1 MRALGNLAII
11 FSSFLGLL
19 SLWTIIKIIYKLW
32 WRPTRV
38 QKLMRSRGIKGPSYR
53 FIHGNTKEILI
64 MKNKAME
71 KPMSLSHNIFSRVQP
86 HIDSWIKIYGKNYLQ
101 WYGTEAQ
108 LVVTEP
114 ELIKEILNNK
124 GEAFPK
130 FEIHPVLKKIIG
142 DGLVSSV
149 GEKWARHRKLSN
161 HAFHGESLK
170 GMSSAMITS
179 VEIMLER
186 WKSCEGKEI
195 EVYEEFRLLTSDV
208 ISRTAFGNDYERGQ
222 NIFEMLVRLV
232 ELVSDNIYKLRFPG
246 ISKFFKTDYE
256 IELDIIDSKV
266 RSNII
271 EMIKE
276 KERKM
281 MTGKED
287 NSGSDFL
294 GLLLKAHHDAD
305 DSQRISINTIIDEC
319 KTFYFAGQ
327 ETTNSLLAWVVLL
340 LAIHTDWQEEL
351 RKEVLTLFGKQNPNP
366 DSFAKLKK
374 MGMVLNETLRLY
386 PPAIT
391 LKRKVEREVRVG
403 EYILPGNLNL
413 FISALP
419 VHHDPEIWGE
429 DVHEFKPERFS
440 EGVAG
445 ATKNNPAAFF
455 PFGIG
460 PRNCV
465 GSNFAILE
473 SKLALCMML
482 QRYSFTLSP
491 TYVHMPYHLITT
503 RPRHGIQVILQPL

>member
-1 MRALGNLAII
+1 MRALGNLAIT

-19 SLWTIIKIIYKLW
+19 SLWIIIKIIYKLW

-53 FIHGNTKEILI
+53 FIHGNTKEILS

-124 GEAFPK
+124 GDAFPK

-179 VEIMLER
+179 VEIMLQR
-186 WKSCEGKEI
+186 WKSYEGKEI
-195 EVYEEFRLLTSDV
+195 EMYEEFRLLTSDV

-222 NIFEMLVRLV
+222 NIFEMLVRLA

-246 ISKFFKTDYE
+246 ISKFFKTDYQ
-256 IELDIIDSKV
+256 IELDIIDSKA
-266 RSNII
+266 RNNII

-294 GLLLKAHHDAD
+294 ELLLKAHHDAD
-305 DSQRISINTIIDEC
+305 DSQRISINTMIDEC
-319 KTFYFAGQ
+319 KNFYFAGQ
-327 ETTNSLLAWVVLL
+327 EPTNSLLAWVVLL

-374 MGMVLNETLRLY
+374 LYQFTMILKSGEKMCMNSNRRDSQKGLRELLR
-386 PPAIT
+386 T
-391 LKRKVEREVRVG
+391 TQL
-403 EYILPGNLNL
+403 
-413 FISALP
+413 
-419 VHHDPEIWGE
+419 H
-429 DVHEFKPERFS
+429 FS
-440 EGVAG
+440 H
-445 ATKNNPAAFF
+445 
-455 PFGIG
+455 
-460 PRNCV
+460 
-465 GSNFAILE
+465 LE
-473 SKLALCMML
+473 SDHEI
-482 QRYSFTLSP
+482 
-491 TYVHMPYHLITT
+491 V
-503 RPRHGIQVILQPL
+503 